1 MNTYVKQFD
10 FRTHSLA
17 QINLQTYATRIP
29 QQPGVE
35 YNQHYHNNP
44 ALSITSIT
52 TATRTTQFESTGSDS
67 ICASL
72 RVGALLLCCITQL
85 QLQTQVGH
93 SSHLS
98 PRLTNQSTDICNPDT
113 TTTRIP
119 HSSKAQVGDSINIY
133 IYSTTRL
140 LLEIYLRK
148 IELLNTSCE
157 YLC

>member
-1 MNTYVKQFD
+1 MLSSSISALI
-10 FRTHSLA
+10 HSHKS
-17 QINLQTYATRIP
+17 IYRHM
-29 QQPGVE
+29 QPG
-35 YNQHYHNNP
+35 YHSNP

-113 TTTRIP
+113 TTTRI
-119 HSSKAQVGDSINIY
+119 HTVRKHRWATRLIY
-133 IYSTTRL
+133 IY
-140 LLEIYLRK
+140 IVQPGFYLK
-148 IELLNTSCE
+148 YI
-157 YLC
+157 